1 MIEAAQYLF
10 DQVRHRLDDL
20 EIGKIG
26 SEIRRVVCHRLDD
39 LEKSPSSAG
48 RVCFVRHRLDDLE
61 ILPWV
66 VKC

>member
-61 ILPWV
+61 
-66 VKC
+66 KEECKTY

>member
-39 LEKSPSSAG
+39 LENAPGKLNAV
-48 RVCFVRHRLDDLE
+48 RLVRHRLDDLE